1 MHRAETLLHIL
12 IPNLDLN
19 DPGIDAAVAQ
29 GWIPGAPGKG
39 QPSATGTMGT
49 TGATQQPQRPP
60 PAPRA
65 DNKSDTNLES
75 MVRAVAQM
83 DVDEQ
88 GHWDYHGHSSGL
100 SFMRR
105 MREQLGDLMGPDSPA
120 TPFVKSRPKSLVLDS
135 PRSTVESPS
144 EHPNSPSNELPP
156 KEIARQFC
164 SNAVEDAAALLRFI
178 HKPSFWNS
186 FEHIYNTPSDNW
198 TNEDQQ
204 FLPLF
209 YSAMALGTLF
219 GKDEHSN
226 LNQVGY
232 ENAIQQGF
240 AYFKSARHMMDIA
253 DCRDLTSVQAVIFMI
268 LFMQSSAKLSQCYA
282 YVGVALRSAL
292 RMGLHR
298 SYAGNWDPVEA
309 ETRKRVFWVVRKM
322 DIYVGAMLGLPQ
334 TLSDDDIDQ
343 EFPAEVDD
351 EYITHEGILPM
362 PDGQVSLMTAFNAHT
377 RLVLLLQKIV
387 RKVYPI
393 KVQCQQG
400 QTDKSYT
407 VPFSSIREL
416 ESDLEHWKTT
426 LPAIL
431 SPCDA
436 PERYLRVQQ
445 LLRLAYA
452 HAQVLLYRPFLHFT
466 AADKRSKPVD
476 QRAYACAAS
485 YVNVSRNIVHITTQM
500 KHKGLLNG
508 SFWFTMYTTFFS
520 ILSLVYFAAENPD
533 NPTTEAVLK
542 DAYEGKE
549 ILASLAT
556 RSMAADRCTATLNI
570 VFERLDDWM
579 RNGQHQPQPSKKR
592 HHRPVAPQQ
601 RPSAAQSHP
610 DVSAITREPPGP
622 GFVQRSS
629 TFPRHIV
636 KSEPNSFM
644 GSPWSG
650 TSISSPYGPATPNTG
665 TLDTSGFPQD
675 LPPTSSNAMHTPA
688 QQPMPLPPNFA
699 NPAIPDVSAMMF
711 PSGGDE
717 PFLYPNQPLTT
728 FENNQQSAAKQ
739 NNPYLSNLPN
749 GAGLGLDNNN
759 TNTNNG
765 TPHPQ
770 PQQHLYPSTSP
781 SSRQGRPA
789 DDNME
794 AQFFALPP
802 YLEQS
807 RGGPQ
812 RPAPTS
818 FPADGMGF
826 GSGVGG
832 GGGGGMPMT
841 PTPNGALGSMPNG
854 WPQQQQAFHPGA
866 GAGGQQQQGGGGG
879 GGNFSN
885 INISDL
891 FGGAEWNAMIM
902 DPGFRQ

>member
-1 MHRAETLLHIL
+1 
-12 IPNLDLN
+12 LN

-39 QPSATGTMGT
+39 HPSAPGGLASAA
-49 TGATQQPQRPP
+49 ATQRPP
-60 PAPRA
+60 LTPNPE
-65 DNKSDTNLES
+65 NKSDTNLES

-120 TPFVKSRPKSLVLDS
+120 TPFVKSRPASLVLDS
-135 PRSTVESPS
+135 PRSTFDSPS
-144 EHPNSPSNELPP
+144 ENLGSPGSELPP
-156 KEIARQFC
+156 KDIARQFC
-164 SNAVEDAAALLRFI
+164 SNAIDDAAALLKFV
-178 HKPSFWNS
+178 HKPSFWAS
-186 FEHIYNTPSDNW
+186 FERTYDTPSDNW
-198 TNEDQQ
+198 GNEEQR
-204 FLPLF
+204 FLPLL

-219 GKDEHSN
+219 GQDEQSN

-232 ENAIQQGF
+232 ESAIQQGF
-240 AYFKSARHMMDIA
+240 AYFKSARQLMDIA
-253 DCRDLTSVQAVIFMI
+253 DCRDLTSVQTVIFMI

-298 SYAGNWDPVEA
+298 SYAGNWDPIEA

-362 PDGQVSLMTAFNAHT
+362 PEGQVSLLTAFNAHT
-377 RLVLLLQKIV
+377 RLVLLLQKII

-393 KVQCQQG
+393 KVQNQQG

-407 VPFSSIREL
+407 VPFSAIREL
-416 ESDLEHWKTT
+416 ESDLEKWKTS
-426 LPAIL
+426 LPPIL

-436 PERYLRVQQ
+436 PQRYLRVQQ

-466 AADKRSKPVD
+466 AAEKRSKPID

-485 YVNVSRNIVHITTQM
+485 YVNVSRNIIHITSQM

-570 VFERLDDWM
+570 IFNRLSEWM
-579 RNGQHQPQPSKKR
+579 RDGQHQPQPSKKR
-592 HHRPVAPQQ
+592 SHGPSPVKGQPK
-601 RPSAAQSHP
+601 AAQSHP
-610 DVSAITREPPGP
+610 DVSVVGREPPGP
-622 GFVQRSS
+622 GFMQRSS
-629 TFPRHIV
+629 TFPHQGP
-636 KSEPNSFM
+636 KSEPGSFV
-644 GSPWSG
+644 GSPWSSNSV
-650 TSISSPYGPATPNTG
+650 TSPYGAATPTSATFDQRMFQQDFTG
-665 TLDTSGFPQD
+665 PSTNP
-675 LPPTSSNAMHTPA
+675 MH
-688 QQPMPLPPNFA
+688 QQMQQHMTLPPNFA

-717 PFLYPNQPLTT
+717 PLLYPNQPLTT
-728 FENNQQSAAKQ
+728 FENNQQFVAAAAAAAAGNKAP
-739 NNPYLSNLPN
+739 NPFITNVASGGVSMDSN
-749 GAGLGLDNNN
+749 G
-759 TNTNNG
+759 G
-765 TPHPQ
+765 TPLSQ
-770 PQQHLYPSTSP
+770 PRHLFTNASL
-781 SSRQGRPA
+781 RNGR
-789 DDNME
+789 DDNIE

-807 RGGPQ
+807 SGQQ
-812 RPAPTS
+812 RHLPPTS
-818 FPADGMGF
+818 FSPDNMGYNR
-826 GSGVGG
+826 G
-832 GGGGGMPMT
+832 PHMT
-841 PTPNGALGSMPNG
+841 PAHSQQRNMGRMQNG
-854 WPQQQQAFHPGA
+854 WPQHQQQAPFN
-866 GAGGQQQQGGGGG
+866 GAGGQAQPQG
-879 GGNFSN
+879 FSN
-885 INISDL
+885 DINIQDL

>member
-39 QPSATGTMGT
+39 HPSATGGLSNTSG
-49 TGATQQPQRPP
+49 TQQPPRPP
-60 PAPRA
+60 PAPNA

-83 DVDEQ
+83 DVDES

-144 EHPNSPSNELPP
+144 EHPSSPSNELPP
-156 KEIARQFC
+156 KDVARQFC
-164 SNAVEDAAALLRFI
+164 SNAVDDAAALLKFI
-178 HKPSFWNS
+178 HKPTFWNS
-186 FEHIYNTPSDNW
+186 FERIYNTPSDNW

-204 FLPLF
+204 FLPLL

-219 GKDEHSN
+219 GKDEQSN

-232 ENAIQQGF
+232 ESAIQQGF

-298 SYAGNWDPVEA
+298 SYSGNWDPIEA

-322 DIYVGAMLGLPQ
+322 DVYVGAMLGLPQ
-334 TLSDDDIDQ
+334 TLSDEDIDQ
-343 EFPAEVDD
+343 VYPAEVDD
-351 EYITHEGILPM
+351 EYITREGINPM
-362 PDGQVSLMTAFNAHT
+362 PEGQVSLMTAFNAHT
-377 RLVLLLQKIV
+377 RLVNIVQKIV

-393 KVQCQQG
+393 KVQTQQG
-400 QTDKSYT
+400 QSDKSYT

-426 LPAIL
+426 LPPVL
-431 SPCDA
+431 SPCAA
-436 PERYLRVQQ
+436 PERYVRVQQ

-452 HAQVLLYRPFLHFT
+452 HAQVMLYRPFLHFT
-466 AADKRSKPVD
+466 AASKRSKPVD

-533 NPTTEAVLK
+533 NPTTDAVLK
-542 DAYEGKE
+542 DAYEGKD
-549 ILASLAT
+549 ILSSLST

-570 VFERLDDWM
+570 IFDRLDDWM
-579 RNGQHQPQPSKKR
+579 RNGHHQPQPSKKR
-592 HHRPVAPQQ
+592 QHGPNPLPNLAGRHQ
-601 RPSAAQSHP
+601 AAQSHP
-610 DVSAITREPPGP
+610 DVSSLNRDSLGSSFA
-622 GFVQRSS
+622 QRAS
-629 TFPRHIV
+629 TFPRQAP

-644 GSPWSG
+644 GSPWSN
-650 TSISSPYGPATPNTG
+650 TSGNSTYGPPTPTSNTFDQR
-665 TLDTSGFPQD
+665 TFPADFPQ
-675 LPPTSSNAMHTPA
+675 PSSNPLQSSG
-688 QQPMPLPPNFA
+688 QQPMSLPPNFA
-699 NPAIPDVSAMMF
+699 NPALPDVSAMMF

-728 FENNQQSAAKQ
+728 FENNQSFAASNKQ
-739 NNPYLSNLPN
+739 NNPYIAGMAN
-749 GAGLGLDNNN
+749 GGSGLDSNI
-759 TNTNNG
+759 G
-765 TPHPQ
+765 TPHSQ
-770 PQQHLYPSTSP
+770 PQQMFPNPSP
-781 SSRQGRPA
+781 PRAGR

-807 RGGPQ
+807 RSQQPGA
-812 RPAPTS
+812 APTS
-818 FPADGMGF
+818 FPSENLGFNAAPPAQMTSTPAQQPNGMGQMPHGWQPPF
-826 GSGVGG
+826 EGG
-832 GGGGGMPMT
+832 
-841 PTPNGALGSMPNG
+841 N
-854 WPQQQQAFHPGA
+854 
-866 GAGGQQQQGGGGG
+866 GGQGQQ
-879 GGNFSN
+879 NFNN
-885 INISDL
+885 INIQDL